1 MLQRRKYPEA
11 KIYKQ
16 DFLFKNNSLNT
27 PKSIAVVLHAE
38 LRKLNIASLLKFLK
52 LLKRKNNNH
61 NNRNRARI
69 FAYLTSAS
77 VLPNP
82 IEHVRWYLGSITSRC

>member
-38 LRKLNIASLLKFLK
+38 LRKLNIASLPKFLK
-52 LLKRKNNNH
+52 LKKNNN
-61 NNRNRARI
+61 NNSNKNRARI
-69 FAYLTSAS
+69 FAYITSAS